1 MINKVILI
9 GNVGADP
16 EIRTLESGV
25 KMARIR
31 VATTE
36 RIYNREAQESRDH
49 TEWHSVV
56 LWRNLADVADR
67 FIRKGS
73 QVYIEGRL
81 RSREWTDQQ
90 GVKRYSIEILA
101 DDLKMLGRRSD
112 NPSPRRED
120 SRGTAVSRRSRPMAA
135 DTARVATRPIR
146 EAGIS
151 RSSQHRRRL
160 LRR

>member
-73 QVYIEGRL
+73 QVYIEGGRGPRGL
-81 RSREWTDQQ
+81 SEPQ
-90 GVKRYSIEILA
+90 GVLRFWIVMLCDARSV
-101 DDLKMLGRRSD
+101 LGR
-112 NPSPRRED
+112 P
-120 SRGTAVSRRSRPMAA
+120 
-135 DTARVATRPIR
+135 
-146 EAGIS
+146 
-151 RSSQHRRRL
+151 
-160 LRR
+160 